1 MDPFD
6 AMWPKHWKVR
16 SQSKSVGLSQGG
28 WVGGAG
34 ERGPPNEMRTT
45 KKVLNV
51 TFVILF
57 AFWQIITALNT
68 NSLFRSLRE
77 QVFEDGNY
85 HGWFFLSIVSKKNL
99 VNIECPTQSGEHWQ
113 RRYDAKVW
121 IVPRCNVLARLLFL
135 LPSQHLPFLLLLL
148 LTWPHMMIITT
159 SYMMI
164 IISSSHPCFGN
175 FDHTN
180 QIIYEGIS
188 AWHRHHIILSS
199 YDDHHNVIWLKN
211 WY

>member
-1 MDPFD
+1 MLLQEELGKLSHSGINEIGKNISGKLAERKKLWMNGSLWCDV
-6 AMWPKHWKVR
+6 AKALKS
-16 SQSKSVGLSQGG
+16 SQPVKERWSFTRR
-28 WVGGAG
+28 VGGAG

-99 VNIECPTQSGEHWQ
+99 VNIECPTQSEEHWQ

-121 IVPRCNVLARLLFL
+121 IAPRCNVLAW
-135 LPSQHLPFLLLLL
+135 LLLA
-148 LTWPHMMIITT
+148 HKAHKGCKSMMEKYKKVSKID
-159 SYMMI
+159 YR
-164 IISSSHPCFGN
+164 CF
-175 FDHTN
+175 
-180 QIIYEGIS
+180 
-188 AWHRHHIILSS
+188 
-199 YDDHHNVIWLKN
+199 
-211 WY
+211 